1 MSTRTYNLRT
11 RQELGTFPRPRVS
24 ATEGSPPHS
33 SAVLTRD
40 PPPHVPSLI
49 LDTDSPSALYSDVVA
64 SRPPSPRKETEAS
77 VVPNTTRPPVRD
89 GANVEVNI
97 APEINVGTSSEEDE
111 PPIVKEKFFE
121 WTTVKRRRARSLDSL
136 NENRSLG
143 REGMTS
149 SRELTEEQSQ
159 VVKAAT
165 TNMTTPQRE
174 IVSRR
179 LKKVPVRKGSPT
191 PSREEGT
198 SRKKG
203 KGIDPREWGNVNIS
217 RESLDVEA
225 QALAFESINQQRKAD
240 KEKDKHAPSKIGR
253 REGRSNPLPAES
265 RPVAQIAQDSYLG
278 TALHN
283 VERSCSQSNRR
294 GGGQPSS
301 SEPTSSDD
309 DDDSMS
315 SSDSQKTDYSPE
327 RLRRRRRDNRHGRHK
342 SKRRR
347 SHSRSKSKTL
357 IKPIAPKEYDGQAD
371 ARAYHR
377 FVRESDAYLRD
388 GKVKGRR
395 RVFLLSYY
403 LTGKAYDFYTQRVS
417 SNEEEWTL
425 RQFYDELFNFCFPID
440 YRMQLRKSLTRC
452 HQNDKSVTEYTH
464 ELQELF
470 NMIGDVP
477 ERDKVLKFWN
487 GSRPVIQKG
496 LWRDNLN
503 PETSSWDRVVAQ
515 AEIIEISENIAER
528 RDRRAN
534 NANASGGSVNNPSGS
549 RNRRNGSSGRS
560 VRSMAYETRTPAQ
573 SRSGSRY
580 SSGQGR
586 QASSQPSA
594 RGGTPQ
600 PQSRRNEGGGYPRG
614 SVAPRGRSVT
624 PRNASV
630 RPGPQVNQ
638 GPRLS
643 DKEKAERLAAGQC
656 FVCGE
661 TGHFGRDC
669 PTKRTVR
676 ASGSRPPGASA
687 FSMEPTI
694 VEPDSEDLVEVLDSL
709 PVGSMAFGD
718 LTASQVHP
726 ANKWMELTA
735 PVLLGPLEEWRD
747 QYPRWK
753 EKGVWARRRIGDCYA
768 LVADAILTLSQP
780 FPGDEQFDME
790 ELRPELRFRVVKN
803 DGSTEYTIHDYLA
816 QKATIV
822 DLSLLRKPRFNLGR
836 WYARNLQQESVR
848 DKQLLEHAEMGPAI
862 SIVAA
867 KLLED
872 GSSSYY
878 PPRDSDKDPA
888 TRFKVF
894 PPSVSRRG
902 YLINDTD
909 LKFLVEISP
918 SKLEDS
924 GFDLIGWYMRILSA
938 GETKVQLG
946 QNLVSPRTWNNPAHD
961 NHEAPVDVDEDEEI
975 PGLLALSDD
984 SDDDDYRREMLEAEQ
999 LLDGGYTQFDESM
1012 YESEDPELANK
1023 PWFRNDVSVILRLN
1037 DVLTSVAPYPG
1048 DRRVAVDPS
1057 YKDGEYRFLIERI
1070 DHGLLVIYDRVQ
1082 GFDTSIHLSVLQTP
1096 GFSVGQWFAEQC
1108 AFNSSL
1114 PNPWEV
1120 AQLWAD
1126 GRDQRTLRL
1135 SDPSGDECEPVE
1147 TIGLAT
1153 LLDLGGV
1160 QVDRNKYPALQRNS
1174 AQVKNNHRI
1183 LPKPVVVKVS
1193 VNGQP
1198 ARALLD
1204 SGSLGDF
1211 LSSTMADQ
1219 LAVKRE
1225 PLGTPL
1231 SLQLAVQG
1239 SRSKV
1244 NARATV
1250 DLQYQTVSETRT
1262 FDIVNLSNYD
1272 LILGTP
1278 WMYQHQVCI
1287 GFNPAR
1293 VVIGSD
1299 AALPM
1304 KSGMDTK
1311 LMASGISLQ
1320 EQAVVEAREELK
1332 RYAEPLC
1339 KEMEETG
1346 LPPLRDINHTIPL
1359 IDEKKTYP
1367 WRPSRCPE
1375 AFRQQ
1380 WAEKRDA
1387 YLKTGRWEIT
1397 SAGNTVPMLLIPKP
1411 HTSNPVLLRTV
1422 VDLRERNKNTVKMT
1436 SPLPDMEGMLRRAA
1450 SRPYRTL
1457 LDMKNAYEQIRVIP
1471 EHVPRTAVT
1480 TPDGNMVS
1488 HVLQQGDCN
1497 APSTHQTLMNH
1508 LFSPYI
1514 GRFLDVYMD
1523 DLVISSETLEE
1534 HVRHVKLVLDILKRE
1549 RLYLSRSKLHFVSPK
1564 LKLLGRI
1571 IDDQGISMDA
1581 EKVDSVLNWKVPTN
1595 RDLLRGF
1602 IGSVGYLADDIPN
1615 VRIPMGIL
1623 SSITGDTVPFRWGY
1637 TEQRAFEDVKM
1648 LVHKSRKHHRTP
1660 LDYSKGAPTIWMI
1673 TDGCATGI
1681 SGLVSQGDDWKKSKI
1696 AAFYSAKLNPAQQ
1709 NYPVHEIEM
1718 LAGVETMLRH
1728 ADILQ
1733 GAKFKWLTD
1742 HKGLIYLLNQRNLS
1756 GRQAR
1761 WLEKMSTYDFEV
1773 VYIPGSE
1780 NVVAD
1785 ALSRLYANDSPGTTR
1800 SKSEFTCHDVLDDD
1814 TSVVEDNVGDM
1825 PVLAGIEARL
1835 ATRRGTRIRRPTEKA
1850 AASQGDED
1858 LDDDF
1863 VVRHPVQRK
1872 EGRTVPT
1879 TTPEQGSPSN
1889 VDQEASSK
1897 VTEEVVIDD
1906 SSSSELDAEGSL
1918 LAKGR
1923 MDIDMRSELQGR
1935 YREDPFFQKILDKP
1949 KEFRNFENK
1958 EQLTYLKKDDKRVL
1972 CIPNVL
1978 INGRSAREIVIS
1990 EAHSML
1996 AHLGSNKTLDYLKDY
2011 VWWKDLAS
2019 DVKAYCETCHTC
2031 KTSKP
2036 SNQKP
2041 YGLLNP
2047 LSVPTYPWESIGVD
2061 FVGPLPESGN
2071 RDGFFDSITVVIC
2084 LLTSMVH
2091 LIPSRIN
2098 YNASQIAEL
2107 MFEHVYKAHGLPKNI
2122 ISDRDVL
2129 FTSTFWSR
2137 LHKLIG
2143 TKLRMSSAYHPQSD
2157 GATERANRTVTQML
2171 RQCIHSNQ
2179 KDWVTKLPAIEF
2191 AINPARSASTGF
2203 APFFLNFGRMP
2214 RTMIWDAP
2222 PSTEYP
2228 SVREFAMQKKTALIS
2243 AHDSILAAR
2252 VKQIRNANKRRQEVP
2267 FNEGDLVYV
2276 SSQNIS
2282 FPKGLARK
2290 LLPKFVGP
2298 YRILKDFGNS
2308 SFQIELPFHL
2318 KKRGIHNVYHASLLR
2333 IHHPNDDRLF
2343 PGRLDTQISGEDA
2356 TDDEWAVDHIKSHS
2370 GSKSEAIFEVLWK
2383 SGDTTWMPY
2392 YQITHLQALT
2402 DYLHLLGVKVIS
2414 KLPKGLGQPPVDDP
2428 QVFLGLITPEPSEH
2442 STSFCLPSLGI
2453 IATFKRLYQL
2463 TKSIL
2468 CPRSSTFSDLT
2479 TQVDNHTDDPLNMPK
2494 NNCVDHPYFIRLS
2507 PTHYLIKDPKSD
2519 LESTIHVGQ
2528 IADFIKFDEL
2538 LRAEGL
2544 NNLQSMPLG
2553 FDDFAYYWNVGARE
2567 QDHRRISR
2575 VYIPVDTSEYRV
2587 EEADNPVHIRDF
2599 FIAPEQVGLAT
2610 ATSISNNVDRADQ
2623 PRDTLHDELARDYLM
2638 DSLQQRRA
2646 NREAYI
2652 QRQGNRIRPYG
2663 GRQTNN
2669 QRPTNESHNTGALSR
2684 LRFKRK
2690 RQQRSPSPV
2699 RRAPTPSPSDT
2710 HGKAPIEHT
2719 HPEEHSTNEPTEEPT
2734 AEGNAMQT

>member
-1 MSTRTYNLRT
+1 MALDSITQQHQTDKAK
-11 RQELGTFPRPRVS
+11 EK
-24 ATEGSPPHS
+24 
-33 SAVLTRD
+33 
-40 PPPHVPSLI
+40 HVP
-49 LDTDSPSALYSDVVA
+49 
-64 SRPPSPRKETEAS
+64 
-77 VVPNTTRPPVRD
+77 
-89 GANVEVNI
+89 GH
-97 APEINVGTSSEEDE
+97 G
-111 PPIVKEKFFE
+111 
-121 WTTVKRRRARSLDSL
+121 
-136 NENRSLG
+136 
-143 REGMTS
+143 
-149 SRELTEEQSQ
+149 
-159 VVKAAT
+159 
-165 TNMTTPQRE
+165 
-174 IVSRR
+174 
-179 LKKVPVRKGSPT
+179 
-191 PSREEGT
+191 
-198 SRKKG
+198 
-203 KGIDPREWGNVNIS
+203 
-217 RESLDVEA
+217 
-225 QALAFESINQQRKAD
+225 
-240 KEKDKHAPSKIGR
+240 GR

-283 VERSCSQSNRR
+283 VERSHSQSKR
-294 GGGQPSS
+294 GGGGRPPS
-301 SEPTSSDD
+301 SEPSSSDD
-309 DDDSMS
+309 DDYSTS
-315 SSDSQKTDYSPE
+315 SYDSQGTDYSHE
-327 RLRRRRRDNRHGRHK
+327 RRHRRRRDNRHGRHK

-347 SHSRSKSKTL
+347 SQSRSKSKTL

-377 FVRESDAYLRD
+377 FVRESDACLRD
-388 GKVKGRR
+388 GKVRGSR

-403 LTGKAYDFYTQRVS
+403 LTGKAYNFYTQRVS

-477 ERDKVLKFWN
+477 ERDRVLKFWN
-487 GSRPVIQKG
+487 GARPVIQKG

-503 PETSSWDRVVAQ
+503 PETSSWDRVIAQ
-515 AEIIEISENIAER
+515 AEIIEISENVADR
-528 RDRRAN
+528 RDRRTN
-534 NANASGGSVNNPSGS
+534 STTASGSSVSNQNGGQS
-549 RNRRNGSSGRS
+549 RRNGSSGQAVRS
-560 VRSMAYETRTPAQ
+560 VAYDTRTPAQ

-580 SSGQGR
+580 SSGPRR
-586 QASSQPSA
+586 QASSQPSN

-600 PQSRRNEGGGYPRG
+600 PQPRRNEGGNQLRG
-614 SVAPRGRSVT
+614 SAAPRGRSAT
-624 PRNASV
+624 PRNASI
-630 RPGPQVNQ
+630 RPGPQTNQ

-661 TGHFGRDC
+661 TGHYGRDC
-669 PTKRTVR
+669 PTKRTVK
-676 ASGSRPPGASA
+676 ASGSRPPGTSA

-694 VEPDSEDLVEVLDSL
+694 AEPDSEDFVEILDSL

-718 LTASQVHP
+718 LTSAQVHP
-726 ANKWMELTA
+726 SNKWMELTA
-735 PVLLGPLEEWRD
+735 PVLFGPIEEWRD

-753 EKGVWARRRIGDCYA
+753 EKGVWARRRIGDCFA
-768 LVADAILTLSQP
+768 LVADAVLTLSQP
-780 FPGDEQFDME
+780 FPGDEQFSME
-790 ELRPELRFRVVKN
+790 ELRPELRFRVVRN
-803 DGSTEYTIHDYLA
+803 DDSTNYTIHDYLA
-816 QKATIV
+816 QRTTLV
-822 DLSLLRKPRFNLGR
+822 SLSLLSKPRFNIGR
-836 WYARNLQQESVR
+836 WYARKLEQGSVG
-848 DKQLLEHAEMGPAI
+848 DKRLLEHAEMGLA
-862 SIVAA
+862 VAVVA
-867 KLLED
+867 TKLLED

-878 PPRDSDKDPA
+878 PPRDSSRDPA
-888 TRFKVF
+888 SRFKVH
-894 PPSVSRRG
+894 PPNAARTG

-909 LKFLVEISP
+909 LRLLIEISA
-918 SKLEDS
+918 SKLEDP
-924 GFDLIGWYMRILSA
+924 GFDLVGWYMRFLSNE
-938 GETKVQLG
+938 ETKIQLR
-946 QNLVSPRTWNNPAHD
+946 QNLASSHTESQSQSQPSRADSDVFD
-961 NHEAPVDVDEDEEI
+961 DHETSVDVEEEEI
-975 PGLLALSDD
+975 PNLIALSDD
-984 SDDDDYRREMLEAEQ
+984 SDDDDYRQEELEAER
-999 LLDGGYTQFDESM
+999 LLGELYTQFDESL
-1012 YESEDPELANK
+1012 YDSGDSDLEHE
-1023 PWFRNDVSVILRLN
+1023 PWFRNDVSMILKLN
-1037 DVLTSVAPYPG
+1037 DVLTSVAPFPG
-1048 DRRVAVDPS
+1048 DSIAVDPS
-1057 YKDGEYRFLIERI
+1057 YENGEYRFLIERI

-1082 GFDTSIHLSVLQTP
+1082 GFDTSIHLSVLQSP
-1096 GFSVGQWFAEQC
+1096 GFSVGQWYAEQC
-1108 AFNSSL
+1108 AFNSDL
-1114 PNPWEV
+1114 MDPWEI
-1120 AQLWAD
+1120 ARLWAED
-1126 GRDQRTLRL
+1126 RDQGSLRL
-1135 SDPSGDECEPVE
+1135 SDLSYGEPLE
-1147 TIGLAT
+1147 EPEEAIGLVS

-1160 QVDRNKYPALQRNS
+1160 QVDRNKYPALQRNA
-1174 AQVKNNHRI
+1174 AQIKNNHRI
-1183 LPKPVVVKVS
+1183 LPKPVVVKVN

-1219 LAVKRE
+1219 LNVKRE
-1225 PLGTPL
+1225 PLESPL

-1250 DLQYQTVSETRT
+1250 ELQYQTINETRT
-1262 FDIVNLSNYD
+1262 LDIANLSNYD

-1278 WMYQHQVCI
+1278 WMYQHQVCV

-1299 AALPM
+1299 IALPM
-1304 KSGMDTK
+1304 KSGIDTK

-1320 EQAVVEAREELK
+1320 EQAVNDAREELK

-1339 KEMEETG
+1339 KEMQDTG
-1346 LPPLRDINHTIPL
+1346 LPPMRDINHTIPL
-1359 IDEKKTYP
+1359 IDENKTYP

-1375 AFRQQ
+1375 AFREQ

-1387 YLKTGRWEIT
+1387 YLRTGRWEIT

-1523 DLVISSETLEE
+1523 DLVISSDNLED
-1534 HVRHVKLVLDILKRE
+1534 HVKHVKLVLDILKRE
-1549 RLYLSRSKLHFVSPK
+1549 KLYLSRSKLHFVSPK

-1581 EKVDSVLNWKVPTN
+1581 EKVDSVLKWKVPTN

-1648 LVHKSRKHHRTP
+1648 LVHNAREHHRTP
-1660 LDYSKGAPTIWMI
+1660 LDYRKDAPTIWMI
-1673 TDGCATGI
+1673 TDGCSTGI

-1742 HKGLIYLLNQRNLS
+1742 HKGLTYLLNQKNLS

-1761 WLEKMSTYDFEV
+1761 WLEKMSTFDFEV
-1773 VYIPGSE
+1773 VYIPGSD

-1785 ALSRLYANDSPGTTR
+1785 ALSRLYANDSPGTVR
-1800 SKSEFTCHDVLDDD
+1800 SRSEFTCHDVVDDD
-1814 TSVVEDNVGDM
+1814 TSVIDDSVCEV
-1825 PVLAGIEARL
+1825 PVLAGVEARI

-1850 AASQGDED
+1850 AAGQMASDLED
-1858 LDDDF
+1858 LEDF
-1863 VVRHPVQRK
+1863 VVKRPVQRK
-1872 EGRTVPT
+1872 EGRTTPT
-1879 TTPEQGSPSN
+1879 AQPDAQSTYEAPPDPQTSN
-1889 VDQEASSK
+1889 TNVA
-1897 VTEEVVIDD
+1897 EEVVEDD
-1906 SSSSELDAEGSL
+1906 LNSSDLDSAGSL
-1918 LAKGR
+1918 LARGR

-1935 YREDPFFQKILDKP
+1935 YGEDPFFQKILDKP
-1949 KEFRNFENK
+1949 KEFRNFEYK
-1958 EQLTYLKKDDKRVL
+1958 EQIIYLKRDDRRVL
-1972 CIPNVL
+1972 CIPKVL
-1978 INGRSAREIVIS
+1978 INGRSAREMVIS

-1996 AHLGSNKTLDYLKDY
+1996 AHLGSSKTLDYLKDY

-2107 MFEHVYKAHGLPKNI
+2107 MFEHIYKAHGLPKNI

-2129 FTSTFWSR
+2129 FTSAFWSR

-2143 TKLRMSSAYHPQSD
+2143 TRLRMSSAYHPQSD

-2191 AINPARSASTGF
+2191 AINSARSASTGF

-2214 RTMIWDAP
+2214 RTMIWDSP

-2228 SVREFAMQKKTALIS
+2228 SVREFAMQKKMALIS

-2252 VKQIRNANKRRQEVP
+2252 VKQTRNANKRRQDVP
-2267 FNEGDLVYV
+2267 FHEGDLVYV

-2290 LLPKFVGP
+2290 LIPKFLGP
-2298 YRILKDFGNS
+2298 YRILRDFGNS
-2308 SFQIELPFHL
+2308 SFEVELPFHL

-2343 PGRLDTQISGEDA
+2343 PGRLDTQVSGEDA

-2370 GSKSEAIFEVLWK
+2370 GTKSDAVFEVLWK

-2402 DYLHLLGVKVIS
+2402 DYLHLLGVKTIS
-2414 KLPKGLGQPPVDDP
+2414 KLPKGLGQPPTDDP
-2428 QVFLGLITPEPSEH
+2428 QVFLGLIAPEPSEGF
-2442 STSFCLPSLGI
+2442 TSSCLSSLGI
-2453 IATFKRLYQL
+2453 SPTFKRLYAFA
-2463 TKSIL
+2463 KSL
-2468 CPRSSTFSDLT
+2468 LLPKSSAFSNDSATYLNHSLDMPRS
-2479 TQVDNHTDDPLNMPK
+2479 
-2494 NNCVDHPYFIRLS
+2494 NCVDHPYFIRLS
-2507 PTHYLIKDPKSD
+2507 PTHYLIKDPNSD

-2528 IADFIKFDEL
+2528 IADFVKFDEL
-2538 LRAEGL
+2538 LRAEGFL
-2544 NNLQSMPLG
+2544 NLQSMPLG

-2567 QDHRRISR
+2567 HDRRRVSR
-2575 VYIPVDTSEYRV
+2575 VYLPADASEYRV
-2587 EEADNPVHIRDF
+2587 EETETPVHIRDF
-2599 FIAPEQVGLAT
+2599 FITPEQVGLAIPT
-2610 ATSISNNVDRADQ
+2610 VAPNSMPRADQ
-2623 PRDTLHDELARDYLM
+2623 PKDTLHDELARDYLM

-2646 NREAYI
+2646 NREAYA
-2652 QRQGNRIRPYG
+2652 QRQENRARPYN
-2663 GRQTNN
+2663 QKPAYN
-2669 QRPTNESHNTGALSR
+2669 QRAANDSSNIGALSR

-2690 RQQRSPSPV
+2690 RQRSPSPV
-2699 RRAPTPSPSDT
+2699 RRAPTPSPSTT
-2710 HGKAPIEHT
+2710 HGKAPIEQT
-2719 HPEEHSTNEPTEEPT
+2719 PSEEVEHSSNGPTEEST
-2734 AEGNAMQT
+2734 ADGNAMQT

>member
-11 RQELGTFPRPRVS
+11 RQELGTFPQPRVP
-24 ATEGSPPHS
+24 AVEGSPPRP
-33 SAVLTRD
+33 SAALTRD

-49 LDTDSPSALYSDVVA
+49 VDTDSPSALYSDVVA

-77 VVPNTTRPPVRD
+77 VVLNVPRPPVRNGGD
-89 GANVEVNI
+89 VDTNVV
-97 APEINVGTSSEEDE
+97 PEINVGTTSEEDE
-111 PPIVKEKFFE
+111 PPIVKEKISE
-121 WTTVKRRRARSLDSL
+121 WTTVRRRRARSLNSL

-143 REGMTS
+143 REGITS

-159 VVKAAT
+159 AVKAAT

-174 IVSRR
+174 MVSRR
-179 LKKVPVRKGSPT
+179 QRKVPVRRGSPT

-225 QALAFESINQQRKAD
+225 QAMAFESITQQHRMD
-240 KEKDKHAPSKIGR
+240 KVRDKHVPSKGGM
-253 REGRSNPLPAES
+253 REGKSNPLPAES

-283 VERSCSQSNRR
+283 VERSRSQPNRR

-301 SEPTSSDD
+301 SEPSSSDSD
-309 DDDSMS
+309 YESTS
-315 SSDSQKTDYSPE
+315 SSDSQETDHSHE
-327 RLRRRRRDNRHGRHK
+327 RHHRRRRDNKHGRHK
-342 SKRRR
+342 SKCRR

-425 RQFYDELFNFCFPID
+425 CQFYDELFNFCFPID
-440 YRMQLRKSLTRC
+440 YRMQLRKNLNRC

-477 ERDKVLKFWN
+477 ERDRVLKFWN

-503 PETSSWDRVVAQ
+503 PETSPWDRVVAQ
-515 AEIIEISENIAER
+515 AEIIEISENVAER
-528 RDRRAN
+528 RDRRTN
-534 NANASGGSVNNPSGS
+534 NTTAPGGSVSSASGGQ
-549 RNRRNGSSGRS
+549 NRRNGSSGRS
-560 VRSMAYETRTPAQ
+560 VRSMAYETRSPAQ

-586 QASSQPSA
+586 QTSSQPSM

-600 PQSRRNEGGGYPRG
+600 PQSRRNEGGSHPRG
-614 SVAPRGRSVT
+614 NVAPRGRSMT
-624 PRNASV
+624 PRNTTV
-630 RPGPQVNQ
+630 RPGTQIGQ

-669 PTKRTVR
+669 PTKRTMR

-718 LTASQVHP
+718 ITSAQVHP

-735 PVLLGPLEEWRD
+735 PVLFGPIEEWRD

-780 FPGDEQFDME
+780 FPGDEQFSMA

-803 DGSTEYTIHDYLA
+803 DDSTEYTVHDYLV
-816 QKATIV
+816 QKTTSV
-822 DLSLLRKPRFNLGR
+822 SLSLLRKPRFNLGR
-836 WYARNLQQESVR
+836 WYARRLQQASVR
-848 DKQLLEHAEMGPAI
+848 DRQLLEHAEMGSAI

-872 GSSSYY
+872 GSHSYF
-878 PPRDSDKDPA
+878 PPRDSNRDPA
-888 TRFKVF
+888 TRFKVY
-894 PPSVSRRG
+894 PPSVARTG

-909 LKFLVEISP
+909 LKFLMEISA
-918 SKLEDS
+918 SKLENPE
-924 GFDLIGWYMRILSA
+924 FDLIGWYMRILSA

-946 QNLVSPRTWNNPAHD
+946 ENLMPPRTLTGSAHD
-961 NHEAPVDVDEDEEI
+961 NPESPVDDEDEEI
-975 PGLLALSDD
+975 PHLIALSDD
-984 SDDDDYRREMLEAEQ
+984 SDDDDYRQEELEAER
-999 LLDGGYTQFDESM
+999 LLQEEYALFDESL
-1012 YESEDPELANK
+1012 YDSEDTELVDK

-1037 DVLTSVAPYPG
+1037 EVLTSVAPYPG
-1048 DRRVAVDPS
+1048 DRQIAVDPS
-1057 YKDGEYRFLIERI
+1057 YEIGEYRFLIERF

-1082 GFDTSIHLSVLQTP
+1082 GFDTSIHMSVLQSP

-1108 AFNSSL
+1108 AFNSGL

-1120 AQLWAD
+1120 ARLWAD
-1126 GRDQRTLRL
+1126 NRDPLALRL
-1135 SDPSGDECEPVE
+1135 RDVLYGECKPEE
-1147 TIGLAT
+1147 TMGLTT

-1174 AQVKNNHRI
+1174 AQIKNNHRI

-1225 PLGTPL
+1225 PLETPL

-1250 DLQYQTVSETRT
+1250 DLQYQTINETRT
-1262 FDIVNLSNYD
+1262 FDVVNLSNYD

-1299 AALPM
+1299 DALPV

-1311 LMASGISLQ
+1311 LMASSISIQ
-1320 EQAVVEAREELK
+1320 EQAIIDAREELK

-1359 IDEKKTYP
+1359 IDEKKMYP

-1387 YLKTGRWEIT
+1387 YLRTGRWEIT
-1397 SAGNTVPMLLIPKP
+1397 SAGNTVPMLLIPKL

-1497 APSTHQTLMNH
+1497 TPSTHQTLMNH

-1534 HVRHVKLVLDILKRE
+1534 HVQHVKIVLDILKRE
-1549 RLYLSRSKLHFVSPK
+1549 KLYLSRSKLFFVSPK

-1581 EKVDSVLNWKVPTN
+1581 DKVDSVLNWKVPTN

-1648 LVHKSRKHHRTP
+1648 LVHNAREHRRTP

-1681 SGLVSQGDDWKKSKI
+1681 SGLVSQGDDWKTSKI

-1733 GAKFKWLTD
+1733 GAKFRWLTD
-1742 HKGLIYLLNQRNLS
+1742 HKGLTYLLNQKNLS

-1761 WLEKMSTYDFEV
+1761 WLEKISSYDFEV

-1785 ALSRLYANDSPGTTR
+1785 ALSRMYANDSSGTTR
-1800 SKSEFTCHDVLDDD
+1800 SRSEFTCHDVADDD
-1814 TSVVEDNVGDM
+1814 TSVVDDTQGDL
-1825 PVLAGIEARL
+1825 PVLAGVEARI
-1835 ATRRGTRIRRPTEKA
+1835 ATRRGTRLRRPTEKA
-1850 AASQGDED
+1850 AASQMPQDEEH
-1858 LDDDF
+1858 LDDRF
-1863 VVRHPVQRK
+1863 VVRRPVQRK
-1872 EGRTVPT
+1872 EGRTIPI
-1879 TTPEQGSPSN
+1879 TTPGTPEHGTPSN
-1889 VDQEASSK
+1889 VDQNASTK
-1897 VTEEVVIDD
+1897 EVVENDN
-1906 SSSSELDAEGSL
+1906 SSSDLDAEGSL
-1918 LAKGR
+1918 LARGR
-1923 MDIDMRSELQGR
+1923 LEIDMRSELQGR
-1935 YREDPFFQKILDKP
+1935 YGEDPFFQKILDKP
-1949 KEFRNFENK
+1949 KEFRNFENTG
-1958 EQLTYLKKDDKRVL
+1958 QLVYLKKNDKRVL
-1972 CIPNVL
+1972 CIPKVL

-2098 YNASQIAEL
+2098 YNAPQIAEL
-2107 MFEHVYKAHGLPKNI
+2107 MFEHIYKAHGLPKNI

-2171 RQCIHSNQ
+2171 RQCIHPNQ

-2191 AINPARSASTGF
+2191 AINSARSASTGF

-2228 SVREFAMQKKTALIS
+2228 SV
-2243 AHDSILAAR
+2243 
-2252 VKQIRNANKRRQEVP
+2252 
-2267 FNEGDLVYV
+2267 
-2276 SSQNIS
+2276 
-2282 FPKGLARK
+2282 
-2290 LLPKFVGP
+2290 
-2298 YRILKDFGNS
+2298 
-2308 SFQIELPFHL
+2308 
-2318 KKRGIHNVYHASLLR
+2318 
-2333 IHHPNDDRLF
+2333 
-2343 PGRLDTQISGEDA
+2343 
-2356 TDDEWAVDHIKSHS
+2356 
-2370 GSKSEAIFEVLWK
+2370 
-2383 SGDTTWMPY
+2383 
-2392 YQITHLQALT
+2392 
-2402 DYLHLLGVKVIS
+2402 
-2414 KLPKGLGQPPVDDP
+2414 
-2428 QVFLGLITPEPSEH
+2428 
-2442 STSFCLPSLGI
+2442 
-2453 IATFKRLYQL
+2453 
-2463 TKSIL
+2463 
-2468 CPRSSTFSDLT
+2468 
-2479 TQVDNHTDDPLNMPK
+2479 
-2494 NNCVDHPYFIRLS
+2494 
-2507 PTHYLIKDPKSD
+2507 
-2519 LESTIHVGQ
+2519 
-2528 IADFIKFDEL
+2528 
-2538 LRAEGL
+2538 
-2544 NNLQSMPLG
+2544 
-2553 FDDFAYYWNVGARE
+2553 
-2567 QDHRRISR
+2567 
-2575 VYIPVDTSEYRV
+2575 
-2587 EEADNPVHIRDF
+2587 
-2599 FIAPEQVGLAT
+2599 
-2610 ATSISNNVDRADQ
+2610 
-2623 PRDTLHDELARDYLM
+2623 
-2638 DSLQQRRA
+2638 
-2646 NREAYI
+2646 
-2652 QRQGNRIRPYG
+2652 
-2663 GRQTNN
+2663 
-2669 QRPTNESHNTGALSR
+2669 
-2684 LRFKRK
+2684 
-2690 RQQRSPSPV
+2690 
-2699 RRAPTPSPSDT
+2699 
-2710 HGKAPIEHT
+2710 
-2719 HPEEHSTNEPTEEPT
+2719 
-2734 AEGNAMQT
+2734 